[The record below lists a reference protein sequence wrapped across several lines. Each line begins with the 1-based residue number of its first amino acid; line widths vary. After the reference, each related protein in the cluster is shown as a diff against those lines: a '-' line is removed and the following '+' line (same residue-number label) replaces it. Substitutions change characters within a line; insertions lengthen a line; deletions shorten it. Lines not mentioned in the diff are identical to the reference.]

1 MTQQVTLVSLA
12 LAAAIAGAVLF
23 FVLSSGSASA
33 QDQAPDQGLSL
44 ITDTPDEGYAL
55 AVGLAR
61 RGVGTT
67 QPDREVLFSL
77 REDYATDPE
86 LLIASSQVIAIH
98 FQTIA
103 EANGHW
109 R

>member
-1 MTQQVTLVSLA
+1 MTNKSTLISMA
-12 LAAAIAGAVLF
+12 LVALTVIGLIVL
-23 FVLSSGSASA
+23 LTGRPASA
-33 QDQAPDQGLSL
+33 QNDGLSL

-55 AVGLAR
+55 AVSLAR
-61 RGVGTT
+61 RGVSTT

-77 REDYATDPE
+77 REEYAKDAE

-98 FQTIA
+98 FATIA
-103 EANGHW
+103 EANDHW

>member
-1 MTQQVTLVSLA
+1 MTNKSTLISMA
-12 LAAAIAGAVLF
+12 LVALTVIGLIVPLT
-23 FVLSSGSASA
+23 GRPASA
-33 QDQAPDQGLSL
+33 QNDGLSL

-55 AVGLAR
+55 AVSLAR
-61 RGVGTT
+61 RGVSTT

-77 REDYATDPE
+77 REEYAKDAE

-98 FQTIA
+98 FATIA
-103 EANGHW
+103 EANDHW

>member
-1 MTQQVTLVSLA
+1 MTNRSTLISIA
-12 LAAAIAGAVLF
+12 LVALTAVGLI
-23 FVLSSGSASA
+23 VLLTGRPASA
-33 QDQAPDQGLSL
+33 QNDRLSL

-55 AVGLAR
+55 AVTLAR
-61 RGVGTT
+61 RGVSTT

-77 REDYATDPE
+77 REEYAKDAE

-98 FQTIA
+98 FATIA
-103 EANGHW
+103 EANDHW

>member
-1 MTQQVTLVSLA
+1 MMTKQSTLISMA
-12 LAAAIAGAVLF
+12 LVALTSIGLIVL
-23 FVLSSGSASA
+23 LTGRPASA
-33 QDQAPDQGLSL
+33 QNYGLSL

-55 AVGLAR
+55 AVSLAR
-61 RGVGTT
+61 RGVSTT

-77 REDYATDPE
+77 REEYAKDAE

-98 FQTIA
+98 FATIA
-103 EANGHW
+103 EANDHW

>member
-1 MTQQVTLVSLA
+1 MRRYNVLVLLGLA
-12 LAAAIAGAVLF
+12 LILGMAGVTMVMQSQPAR
-23 FVLSSGSASA
+23 A
-33 QDQAPDQGLSL
+33 QDDGLSL
-44 ITDTPDEGYAL
+44 ITATPDEGYAL
-55 AVGLAR
+55 AVTLAR
-61 RGVGTT
+61 RGVSTT

-103 EANGHW
+103 EANDHW
-109 R
+109 RD

>member
-1 MTQQVTLVSLA
+1 MTNRSTLISMA
-12 LAAAIAGAVLF
+12 LVALTAVGLI
-23 FVLSSGSASA
+23 VLLTGRPASA
-33 QDQAPDQGLSL
+33 QNDGLSL

-55 AVGLAR
+55 AVSLAR
-61 RGVGTT
+61 RGVSTT

-77 REDYATDPE
+77 REEYAKDAE

-98 FQTIA
+98 FATIA
-103 EANGHW
+103 EANDHW

>member
-1 MTQQVTLVSLA
+1 MRRHNVLVSLGLA
-12 LAAAIAGAVLF
+12 LALGLAGLTLV
-23 FVLSSGSASA
+23 VQTESTQA
-33 QDQAPDQGLSL
+33 QDDELSL
-44 ITDTPDEGYAL
+44 ITATPDEGYAL
-55 AVGLAR
+55 AVTLAR
-61 RGVGTT
+61 RGVSTT

-103 EANGHW
+103 EANDHW
-109 R
+109 GD